1 MGRRPQ
7 PQRRAAL
14 LGLCADDLLANGL
27 AGSTLARLAAGAGTS
42 PRMLI
47 YHFRTRDRLVK
58 EALLTA
64 RQRQRTLYG
73 RALEPVAGVRYTR
86 VLRDAWYTITQPQA
100 RPYLRLFGELHDLP
114 AAHSPWPEFR
124 ALSILE
130 WFTVIETGLRADSDP
145 TAPASA
151 TMLVALARGLLS
163 DLTTNNELDRITAGW
178 LAALDLLELRT
189 NN

>member
-58 EALLTA
+58 EALLAA
-64 RQRQRTLYG
+64 RQRQRT
-73 RALEPVAGVRYTR
+73 P
-86 VLRDAWYTITQPQA
+86 
-100 RPYLRLFGELHDLP
+100 
-114 AAHSPWPEFR
+114 
-124 ALSILE
+124 
-130 WFTVIETGLRADSDP
+130 
-145 TAPASA
+145 
-151 TMLVALARGLLS
+151 
-163 DLTTNNELDRITAGW
+163 TAGW

-189 NN
+189 DD